1 MPSLEIAVA
10 QPGFQNHLCTL
21 RAQTPLH
28 SKVISSP
35 FTFGIDKKLSSSW
48 KSSERSKKTYF
59 SLGNGKTLRS
69 RLVIQAVATFEAK
82 TLVHNENG
90 HMSYDSSKLNKDLS
104 PVQLESSSDDSSEMD
119 EKEKLRR
126 MRISKANK
134 GNTPWNK
141 GRKHSP
147 ETLRLIKERTRL
159 AMQDPKVKMKLVNL
173 GHAQTKETR
182 TKIGIG
188 VRMGWEKRRKKLLLQ
203 ENCCYEW
210 QNLIAE
216 ASRRGYDGEEE
227 LQWDSYKI
235 LDGKLTEEYIESVE
249 QRKTMRRP
257 KGSKRAPKSLEQR
270 RKISQAISAK
280 WNDPEYRDRVCSA
293 LSKYY
298 DASYGAERKPRKRSP
313 SNTESPRRSPT
324 KKKEK
329 VSEEKKVS
337 RNEIKQQKL
346 KSRRSKGPMYK
357 DPLASS
363 KMEMIKN
370 IRAQRAAT
378 ETKKTEAIERARL
391 LIAEAEKAAMA
402 LEASATRSPVARASL
417 IETRQLI
424 AEAIRSIESIDTMQS
439 FTRENEESSVASDE
453 MISQSQKENWFWG
466 LTEADDERVNG
477 TRTYAS
483 HKNEMLSVAPNELC
497 SLIEKE
503 NGTWG
508 LAEADNGKV
517 NGTPTYSTFENPNP
531 LFTSDEVHSQIEKE
545 TDTGF
550 GGLTEAN
557 NGKVNGTQTLSS
569 VKDENVVFD
578 KFTLQDMLRD
588 EVDVSSMSSDDDDA
602 LLLSSLEQ
610 SGSSTQLDEIE
621 PNETTEC
628 NKNLQLNET
637 KVGLQGDEIPST
649 MATVTKKW
657 VRGRLVEVPEE
668 A

>member
-10 QPGFQNHLCTL
+10 QPGFQNHICTL

-35 FTFGIDKKLSSSW
+35 FTFRIDKKLSSWW
-48 KSSERSKKTYF
+48 KSSDIPKRSYF
-59 SLGNGKTLRS
+59 NLGNAKTPRS

-82 TLVHNENG
+82 SLVHNENG
-90 HMSYDSSKLNKDLS
+90 HMRFNSSELENSS
-104 PVQLESSSDDSSEMD
+104 PFQPESSSDESSEMD
-119 EKEKLRR
+119 DKEKLRR

-147 ETLRLIKERTRL
+147 ETLRLIRERTRL

-188 VRMGWEKRRKKLLLQ
+188 VRMGWEKRRQKLSLQ
-203 ENCCYEW
+203 ESCCYEW

-235 LDGKLTEEYIESVE
+235 LDGKLTEEYLESIE

-313 SNTESPRRSPT
+313 SNTDSPRRSPT

-329 VSEEKKVS
+329 VSAEKGIS
-337 RNEIKQQKL
+337 RNEIKPQKL

-402 LEASATRSPVARASL
+402 LEASATKSPVARASL

-424 AEAIRSIESIDTMQS
+424 AEAIRSIESIDTMQRS
-439 FTRENEESSVASDE
+439 SHENEEPSGASNE
-453 MISQSQKENWFWG
+453 VTSQSEKENWFWG
-466 LTEADDERVNG
+466 LTEADDGKVNG
-477 TRTYAS
+477 TPTFPS
-483 HKNEMLSVAPNELC
+483 HENEKPSVPPDEVI
-497 SLIEKE
+497 SEVEKE
-503 NGTWG
+503 TEIWG
-508 LAEADNGKV
+508 LTEADNGKV
-517 NGTPTYSTFENPNP
+517 NGTQTFSINENEDS
-531 LFTSDEVHSQIEKE
+531 LFVSDEVLGQIEKE
-545 TDTGF
+545 TYTGF
-550 GGLTEAN
+550 GSMTEAY
-557 NGKVNGTQTLSS
+557 NGKVNGIPSLSS
-569 VKDENVVFD
+569 IKDEDLGFD
-578 KFTLQDMLRD
+578 EFTLQDLLSGEEELSLMR
-588 EVDVSSMSSDDDDA
+588 SDADA
-602 LLLSSLEQ
+602 LPRFSLKQCDSSIQ
-610 SGSSTQLDEIE
+610 SDGRES
-621 PNETTEC
+621 NENHEC
-628 NKNLQLNET
+628 NKNLQFNET
-637 KVGLQGDEIPST
+637 KVESQEDETPSIP
-649 MATVTKKW
+649 ATVTKKW
-657 VRGRLVEVPEE
+657 VRGRLVEVAED

>member
-10 QPGFQNHLCTL
+10 QPGFQNHICTL

-35 FTFGIDKKLSSSW
+35 FTFRIDKKLSSWW
-48 KSSERSKKTYF
+48 KSSDIPKRSYF
-59 SLGNGKTLRS
+59 NLGNAKTPRS

-82 TLVHNENG
+82 SLVHNENG
-90 HMSYDSSKLNKDLS
+90 HMRFNSSELEDSS
-104 PVQLESSSDDSSEMD
+104 PFQPESSSDESLEMD
-119 EKEKLRR
+119 DKEKLRR

-147 ETLRLIKERTRL
+147 DMIYSSKTLRLIRERTRL

-188 VRMGWEKRRKKLLLQ
+188 VRMGWEKWRQKLSLQ
-203 ENCCYEW
+203 ESCCYEW

-235 LDGKLTEEYIESVE
+235 LDGKLTEEYLESIE

-298 DASYGAERKPRKRSP
+298 DASYGAERKPRKR
-313 SNTESPRRSPT
+313 
-324 KKKEK
+324 
-329 VSEEKKVS
+329 
-337 RNEIKQQKL
+337 
-346 KSRRSKGPMYK
+346 
-357 DPLASS
+357 
-363 KMEMIKN
+363 
-370 IRAQRAAT
+370 AQRAAT

-402 LEASATRSPVARASL
+402 LEASATKSPVARASL
-417 IETRQLI
+417 IETRRLI

-439 FTRENEESSVASDE
+439 SSHENEDPSGASNE
-453 MISQSQKENWFWG
+453 VTSQSEKENWFWG
-466 LTEADDERVNG
+466 LTEADD
-477 TRTYAS
+477 
-483 HKNEMLSVAPNELC
+483 
-497 SLIEKE
+497 
-503 NGTWG
+503 
-508 LAEADNGKV
+508 GKV
-517 NGTPTYSTFENPNP
+517 NGTPTFPSHENEKPSVPPDEVISEVQKETEIWGLTEADNGKVIGTQTFSINENEDS
-531 LFTSDEVHSQIEKE
+531 LFVSDEVLGQIEKE
-545 TDTGF
+545 TYTGF
-550 GGLTEAN
+550 GSMTEAY
-557 NGKVNGTQTLSS
+557 NGKVNGIPSLSS
-569 VKDENVVFD
+569 IKDEDLGFD
-578 KFTLQDMLRD
+578 EFTLQDLLSD
-588 EVDVSSMSSDDDDA
+588 EEELSLMRSDADA
-602 LLLSSLEQ
+602 LPRFSLKQSDSSIQ
-610 SGSSTQLDEIE
+610 SDGRES
-621 PNETTEC
+621 NENHEC
-628 NKNLQLNET
+628 NKNLQFNET
-637 KVGLQGDEIPST
+637 KVESQEDETPSIP
-649 MATVTKKW
+649 ATVTKKW
-657 VRGRLVEVPEE
+657 VRGRLVEVAED

>member
-35 FTFGIDKKLSSSW
+35 FTFGIDKKLSSW
-48 KSSERSKKTYF
+48 CKSSDILKKSYF
-59 SLGNGKTLRS
+59 NLGNIKTPRS

-82 TLVHNENG
+82 SLVHNENG
-90 HMSYDSSKLNKDLS
+90 HLGYTSSELNKDSS
-104 PVQLESSSDDSSEMD
+104 PFQRESSSDDSSEMD

-126 MRISKANK
+126 LRISKANK

-147 ETLRLIKERTRL
+147 ETLLLIKERTRL

-173 GHAQTKETR
+173 GHAQTEETR

-188 VRMGWEKRRKKLLLQ
+188 VRMGWERRRQKLSLQ

-227 LQWDSYKI
+227 LQWDSYNI
-235 LDGKLTEEYIESVE
+235 LDGKLKEEYLESIE
-249 QRKTMRRP
+249 QRKIMRRP

-324 KKKEK
+324 KKK
-329 VSEEKKVS
+329 VSEEKKIS
-337 RNEIKQQKL
+337 KNEIKLQKL
-346 KSRRSKGPMYK
+346 KLRRSKGPMYK

-402 LEASATRSPVARASL
+402 LEASATKSPIARASL

-424 AEAIRSIESIDTMQS
+424 AEAIRSIESIDTMQIS
-439 FTRENEESSVASDE
+439 SHDNEEPSVASNE
-453 MISQSQKENWFWG
+453 VITQSEKENWFWG
-466 LTEADDERVNG
+466 LTDADDAKVNG
-477 TRTYAS
+477 TLTFSS
-483 HKNEMLSVAPNELC
+483 HENEKHSVPPNEVISQL
-497 SLIEKE
+497 EKE
-503 NGTWG
+503 AGIWG
-508 LAEADNGKV
+508 LTEADNGKV
-517 NGTPTYSTFENPNP
+517 NGTQTFSINENKDP
-531 LFTSDEVHSQIEKE
+531 LFASNEVLSQMEKE
-545 TDTGF
+545 TNTGS
-550 GGLTEAN
+550 GGPTEAY
-557 NGKVNGTQTLSS
+557 NGKVNGTPTLSS
-569 VKDENVVFD
+569 IIDEDLCFD
-578 KFTLQDMLRD
+578 EFTLQDMPSD
-588 EVDVSSMSSDDDDA
+588 EDELPPMSSDSDA
-602 LLLSSLEQ
+602 LPLSSSEQ
-610 SGSSTQLDEIE
+610 SDSSIQSDELE
-621 PNETTEC
+621 PNENDEC
-628 NKNLQLNET
+628 NKNLQLNGT
-637 KVGLQGDEIPST
+637 KVESQEDETPST
-649 MATVTKKW
+649 PATVTKKW
-657 VRGRLVEVPEE
+657 VRGRLIEVPEE